1 MVKKFLM
8 LEWRAFFR
16 SASFATN
23 LAMKILMGFLA
34 FIFILYF
41 LGAGIGLYYILKTE
55 LNVEPLQTV
64 NQFMIYYL
72 VTDLLFRM
80 FMQKL
85 PVVNLRPLLLMNI
98 KRSTIVHYA
107 LGKTAISFFNI
118 LHFFFVIPFSIVL
131 LLEGHD
137 TAGVISWF
145 VAVMALFFINNF
157 INLLI
162 NDKDG
167 LFIGFVGALA
177 ILGGLHYYDVFDI
190 TTYTGPIF
198 QGFYEQPLTALAPVV
213 GLVALYYFSFRYFL
227 GHLHL
232 DTGLSVKHSEA
243 GNENLTWLD
252 KYGTLGTFLKNDI
265 RLIKRNKRSKQTVW
279 VSLMFLFYGLLF
291 FTNAIEAYQGEG
303 WRIFAGIFVS
313 GGFLF
318 TFGQFVPSW
327 DSSYYPLMMTQNISY
342 REYIRSKWWLI
353 VIATG
358 LSTLLASFYIYF
370 GWDVYL
376 AIVVAAIYNIG
387 FNSHVVLLGG
397 AYIKTPIDLTSGKQ
411 AFGDKKAFNAKTLL
425 LTLPKLVFPIL
436 VFYLGK
442 WVGGSMMGYAFVAAA
457 GILGFLL
464 RDKVFNMIE
473 ALYKN
478 EKYTTLQ
485 AYKKSN

>member
-1 MVKKFLM
+1 MFIAYAFL
-8 LEWRAFFR
+8 LGIA
-16 SASFATN
+16 
-23 LAMKILMGFLA
+23 LY
-34 FIFILYF
+34 FILEDYD
-41 LGAGIGLYYILKTE
+41 L
-55 LNVEPLQTV
+55 EPLSTV
-64 NQFMIYYL
+64 NRFMIYYVL
-72 VTDLLFRM
+72 ADLLFRM
-80 FMQKL
+80 FLQKL

-107 LGKTAISFFNI
+107 LGKTTVAFFNVAH
-118 LHFFFVIPFSIVL
+118 LFFIIPFSVIMVSN
-131 LLEGHD
+131 GHD
-137 TAGVISWF
+137 AINVLTW
-145 VAVMALFFINNF
+145 AVSILSLFFINNYL
-157 INLLI
+157 NLLI

-167 LFIGFVGALA
+167 LFVGFIGLLA
-177 ILGGLHYYDVFDI
+177 ILAGLQYYGVFDI
-190 TTYTGPIF
+190 TTYTVSVF
-198 QGFYEQPLTALAPVV
+198 QSFYNIPATVIVPLVILA
-213 GLVALYYFSFRYFL
+213 GLYYFAYRYFL

-232 DTGLSVKHSEA
+232 DTGLSVKHAEA
-243 GNENLTWLD
+243 RTENFTWLD

-291 FTNAIEAYQGEG
+291 FSNAMEFYRGEG

-342 REYIRSKWWLI
+342 REYLRSKWWLI
-353 VIATG
+353 VIATTV
-358 LSTLLASFYIYF
+358 STLLASFYLYY
-370 GWDVYL
+370 GWETYL

-387 FNSHVVLLGG
+387 FNSHIVLLGG

-411 AFGDKKAFNAKTLL
+411 AFGDKKAFNVKTML
-425 LTLPKLVFPIL
+425 LTIPKLILPII
-436 VFYLGK
+436 VYYLGK
-442 WVGGSMMGYAFVAAA
+442 LAGGIWMGYAFVAIT
-457 GILGFLL
+457 GVLGFLL

-473 ALYKN
+473 GLYKN

>member
-1 MVKKFLM
+1 MVKKFLL
-8 LEWRAFFR
+8 LEWRAFIR

-34 FIFILYF
+34 FVFSLYF
-41 LGAGIGLYYILKTE
+41 LGAGIILYYILKE
-55 LNVEPLQTV
+55 EFNLEPLPTV

-72 VTDLLFRM
+72 LADLMFRM
-80 FMQKL
+80 FLQKL
-85 PVVNLRPLLLMNI
+85 PVVNLRPLLLMNV

-107 LGKTAISFFNI
+107 LGKTAVSFFNI
-118 LHFFFVIPFSIVL
+118 VHFFFTIPFAVVLVMNGQDPMGVLAWAVSI
-131 LLEGHD
+131 
-137 TAGVISWF
+137 I
-145 VAVMALFFINNF
+145 ALFFINNF
-157 INLLI
+157 VNLLI

-167 LFIGFVGALA
+167 LFIGFIGALA
-177 ILGGLHYYDVFDI
+177 ILGGLHYYELFDV
-190 TTYTGPIF
+190 TAYTGPIF
-198 QGFYEQPLTALAPVV
+198 QSFYDVPATVLGPIAVLI
-213 GLVALYYFSFRYFL
+213 GIYIFSYRYFKS
-227 GHLHL
+227 HLHL
-232 DTGLSVKHSEA
+232 DTGLSVKHAEA
-243 GNENLTWLD
+243 RTENFTWLD

-291 FTNAIEAYQGEG
+291 FSNAMEFYRGEG

-342 REYIRSKWWLI
+342 REYLRSKWWLI
-353 VIATG
+353 VIATTV
-358 LSTLLASFYIYF
+358 STLLASFYLYY
-370 GWDVYL
+370 GWETYL

-387 FNSHVVLLGG
+387 FNSHIVLLGG

-411 AFGDKKAFNAKTLL
+411 AFGDKKAFNVKTML
-425 LTLPKLVFPIL
+425 LTIPKLILPII
-436 VFYLGK
+436 VYYLGK
-442 WVGGSMMGYAFVAAA
+442 LAGGIWMGYAFVAIT
-457 GILGFLL
+457 GVLGFLL

-473 ALYKN
+473 GLYKN